1 MNKKYFLRKCLLA
14 GFCILYLANCKVPY
28 DPPIKSSAS
37 NYLVVEGYMDGNG
50 PTNINLSR
58 TRNITSGDTAAHIS
72 ETGAHVE
79 LQDQANNSYPLSE
92 AGNGNYTG
100 NFYLYSGNSYRLHIK
115 TTTNK
120 EYVSDFVPF
129 KQSPAIDRVGWILK
143 DGGVKIFLNTHD
155 SQNNTTFYRWNYQET
170 WEFHSQYY
178 SMLKY
183 NPAET
188 TVVAR
193 TTSVYQ
199 CWRSQNSTNILLGS
213 SAKLKEDVI
222 NAAPIL
228 YIPNHDKRISV
239 LYSILVTQYA
249 LDSSGYNYWNA
260 MKSNTENVG
269 SIFDPQPNL
278 TRGNIQC
285 ISDPSETVIGYIGA
299 GNTVQQ
305 RLFIQNS
312 ELPAGWNLL
321 PNCLEYTVPNIKD
334 SLLYYFS
341 NNNLIPYSQ
350 DFTGGY
356 LSASGRC
363 VDCTLTGSPVKPTF
377 WP

>member
-14 GFCILYLANCKVPY
+14 GISMLFLANCKVPY
-28 DPPIKSSAS
+28 DPPIKSSAN
-37 NYLVVEGYMDGNG
+37 NYLVVEGYMNGNG
-50 PTNINLSR
+50 PTNIKISH
-58 TRNITSGDTAAHIS
+58 TRNITSADTAARIS

-100 NFYLYSGNSYRLHIK
+100 NFFLYSGNSYRLHIK
-115 TTTNK
+115 TTSNK

-129 KQSPAIDRVGWILK
+129 KQSPPIDQVGWNLK
-143 DGGVKIFLNTHD
+143 DGGVQIFVNTHD
-155 SQNNTTFYRWNYQET
+155 SQNKTNFYRWNYQET

-183 NPAET
+183 NAPET

-199 CWRSQNSTNILLGS
+199 CWGSQNSTNILLGS

-222 NAAPIL
+222 HAAPIL

-239 LYSILVTQYA
+239 LYSILITQYA

-260 MKSNTENVG
+260 MKGNTENVG

-299 GNTVQQ
+299 GNMVQQ

-312 ELPAGWNLL
+312 ELPAGWNLF
-321 PNCLEYTVPNIKD
+321 PNCLEHTVPNIKD
-334 SLLYYFS
+334 SLLFYFS
-341 NNNLIPYSQ
+341 NNSFIPYSQ